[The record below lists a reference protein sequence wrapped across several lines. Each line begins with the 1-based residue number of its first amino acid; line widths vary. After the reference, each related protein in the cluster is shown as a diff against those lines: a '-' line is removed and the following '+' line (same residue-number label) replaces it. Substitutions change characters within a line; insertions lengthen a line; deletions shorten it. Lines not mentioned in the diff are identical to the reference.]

1 MEFFQ
6 NGISTLGMQQLFL
19 SLKDNKDLQLLK
31 INDDFTKS
39 ALNDLIQILPG
50 FIKLKIIDISDSIT
64 EEKLEIKISK
74 KKYLN
79 Y

>member
-6 NGISTLGMQQLFL
+6 NDSTRGMQQLFL
-19 SLKDNKDLQLLK
+19 SLKDNKDLQVLK
-31 INDDFTKS
+31 INDNFTKIPLS
-39 ALNDLIQILPG
+39 DLIQILPG
-50 FIKLKIIDISDSIT
+50 FTKLKIIYISDSIT